1 MDVISS
7 PGAPQA
13 IGPYSQAIRTGDL
26 LFTSGQI
33 GLESASGALVAGGIV
48 PETHQ
53 VFQNLRAVLTAA
65 GGSLA
70 DIVRATVY
78 LADMAEFAEM
88 NAVYESYV
96 GAPPPARSTVGVASL
111 PRGARVEIDVI
122 ARLESARR

>member
-1 MDVISS
+1 MDAISS

-122 ARLESARR
+122 ARLETARR